1 MSVNAV
7 VLRVELTALVVVVF
21 ASSVDGGNVSLV
33 LGGKIEG
40 RGEGVVFEIIARAV
54 VDVID
59 AVVLGIV
66 VLLGF
71 VVAVVVLLEV
81 QVVVV
86 SVVVEV
92 VVASV
97 KNSRRKFLL
106 GRYLSIS

>member
-1 MSVNAV
+1 MTVNAV
-7 VLRVELTALVVVVF
+7 VLKVGFIALVVVVN

-54 VDVID
+54 VGVIV

-71 VVAVVVLLEV
+71 VVVIVVSREV

-86 SVVVEV
+86 SVVVV
-92 VVASV
+92 VTSV
-97 KNSRRKFLL
+97 KNSRGKFLL
-106 GRYLSIS
+106 GTYLSHA